1 MPSAINNT
9 ILTLKESATLGV
21 NQKALRMRKEGLD
34 VFHLGFGE
42 SPFPVPEIMV
52 EALTQNAGIKNYLP
66 GLGLPELRKEA
77 YDFYAR
83 EFEIQSSWENTVVGP
98 GSKELIFQ
106 GNKKL

>member
-21 NQKALRMRKEGLD
+21 NQKALRMRKEGVD
-34 VFHLGFGE
+34 VCHLGFGE

-52 EALTQNAGIKNYLP
+52 EALTQSAGIKNYLP

-77 YDFYAR
+77 SDFLCKGIR
-83 EFEIQSSWENTVVGP
+83 NPKFLGKHSGGSWKQGIDFSSANAA
-98 GSKELIFQ
+98 
-106 GNKKL
+106 

>member
-52 EALTQNAGIKNYLP
+52 EACLLYTSPSPRDATLSRMP
-66 GLGLPELRKEA
+66 
-77 YDFYAR
+77 
-83 EFEIQSSWENTVVGP
+83 SSA
-98 GSKELIFQ
+98 
-106 GNKKL
+106 

>member
-21 NQKALRMRKEGLD
+21 NQKALRMRKEGVD
-34 VFHLGFGE
+34 VCHLGFGE

-52 EALTQNAGIKNYLP
+52 EALTQSAGIKNYLP

-77 YDFYAR
+77 SDFYAR
-83 EFEIQSSWENTVVGP
+83 ELVEENEWVDYKIEEER
-98 GSKELIFQ
+98 KES
-106 GNKKL
+106 ND